1 MIEAEVLTQVP
12 TAGRGRLR
20 LVEYTDPYSIWCWG
34 CEPAIRR
41 VEWVYAGSVD
51 LEIRMGG
58 LFEDFTP
65 MREQFSRMSG
75 GKWKDSVLAFMDA
88 VAEHHRMPMN
98 PRAMMETIDDFRST
112 WPACEAVKAAEQQGT
127 PLGRRFLR
135 RMREAALLDGRAI
148 HRASVQQQ
156 IASEVGL
163 HIGKFAKALEDGS
176 ARQAFE
182 ADLAECRARGVTGF
196 PTFDCG
202 RSDVSLRIE
211 GWQPWEALDDTLRKA
226 DPTLRPKEMPATPAN
241 AIALLRHYGRCATL
255 EVAAAFGATD
265 DEAELLL
272 EDLDAVGKV
281 FRREVGKGVMWELP
295 PTKGGLG

>member
-75 GKWKDSVLAFMDA
+75 GRWKDSVLAFMDA

-98 PRAMMETIDDFRST
+98 PRAMMETIEEFPST
-112 WPACEAVKAAEQQGT
+112 WPACEAVKAAEQQGI

-135 RMREAALLDGRAI
+135 GRGGGAPLNGRA
-148 HRASVQQQ
+148 
-156 IASEVGL
+156 
-163 HIGKFAKALEDGS
+163 
-176 ARQAFE
+176 
-182 ADLAECRARGVTGF
+182 
-196 PTFDCG
+196 
-202 RSDVSLRIE
+202 
-211 GWQPWEALDDTLRKA
+211 
-226 DPTLRPKEMPATPAN
+226 ATPAR
-241 AIALLRHYGRCATL
+241 APHQIRPGWGLPS
-255 EVAAAFGATD
+255 
-265 DEAELLL
+265 
-272 EDLDAVGKV
+272 GK
-281 FRREVGKGVMWELP
+281 
-295 PTKGGLG
+295 

>member
-88 VAEHHRMPMN
+88 VAEHHRIPDVRLREERCLPADRGLAALGG
-98 PRAMMETIDDFRST
+98 PRRHPPEGGPHA
-112 WPACEAVKAAEQQGT
+112 AAEGDAGDARERDRAA
-127 PLGRRFLR
+127 PALRPMRDLGGRRRVR
-135 RMREAALLDGRAI
+135 RDGRRGGVAP
-148 HRASVQQQ
+148 R
-156 IASEVGL
+156 
-163 HIGKFAKALEDGS
+163 GS
-176 ARQAFE
+176 
-182 ADLAECRARGVTGF
+182 
-196 PTFDCG
+196 
-202 RSDVSLRIE
+202 
-211 GWQPWEALDDTLRKA
+211 
-226 DPTLRPKEMPATPAN
+226 
-241 AIALLRHYGRCATL
+241 RC
-255 EVAAAFGATD
+255 
-265 DEAELLL
+265 
-272 EDLDAVGKV
+272 
-281 FRREVGKGVMWELP
+281 RREGGSLGGRERGDVGI
-295 PTKGGLG
+295 

>member
-12 TAGRGRLR
+12 HGGSGRVR

-41 VEWVYAGSVD
+41 VEWVYAGSVE

-65 MREQFSRMSG
+65 MREQFARMSG
-75 GKWKDSVLAFMDA
+75 GQWKDSVLAFMTA
-88 VAEHHRMPMN
+88 VADHHRMPMN
-98 PRAMMETIDDFRST
+98 PVAMMDTIDDFRST
-112 WPACEAVKAAEQQGT
+112 WPACEAVKAAELQGV
-127 PLGRRFLR
+127 PPGRRFLR

-148 HRASVQQQ
+148 HRADVQQQ
-156 IASEVGL
+156 VASEAGL
-163 HIGKFAKALEDGS
+163 HVGKFVRALEDGS
-176 ARQAFE
+176 AQRAFE
-182 ADLAECRARGVTGF
+182 ADLEECRARGVTGF

-202 RSDVSLRIE
+202 RGEVSLRIE
-211 GWQPWEALDDTLRKA
+211 GWQPWEALDDTLRKM
-226 DPTLRPKEMPATPAN
+226 DPGLKPKGMLATPAN
-241 AIALLRHYGRCATL
+241 ALAFLRHYGRCATL

-272 EDLDAVGKV
+272 EDLEADGKLL
-281 FRREVGKGVMWELP
+281 RRELGKGAMWELP
-295 PTKGGLG
+295 ARE